1 MNWRHLEPPDPLD
14 ALMNGRT
21 RPMPGPQDDPNR
33 VVTHCETCGVPM
45 SAAEVAYSGPRFCVD
60 CAETANEAW
69 AARLQQTDQE
79 PW

>member
-33 VVTHCETCGVPM
+33 VVTHCETCGV
-45 SAAEVAYSGPRFCVD
+45 
-60 CAETANEAW
+60 
-69 AARLQQTDQE
+69 QQTDQE